1 MKEIIDVNTGE
12 VAVQRGK
19 FTLRAM
25 AIGSCIVV
33 TAYDPKVKIAGMAH
47 IMLPGH
53 APEQSSEKTKYAAD
67 GIEQLLNRM
76 LELGS
81 GTNSIE
87 VCLIGAGN
95 VLRKKDDTICNDNIN
110 SVTSILEEKFISVK
124 ASVIGGHKRK
134 SAFLDVETGSCSYT
148 EGDNNEKPLWR
159 HEMGFCTKRALKRSR

>member
-53 APEQSSEKTKYAAD
+53 APEQSSEKTKYAAE
-67 GIEQLLNRM
+67 GIEQMLNQM

-81 GTNSIE
+81 DTNSIE

-124 ASVIGGHKRK
+124 ASVIGGYKRK
-134 SAFLDVETGSCSYT
+134 SAFLDVETGSISYT
-148 EGDNNEKPLWR
+148 VGDDQKKSLWPP
-159 HEMGFCTKRALKRSR
+159 KDAIAVKISLKGGL